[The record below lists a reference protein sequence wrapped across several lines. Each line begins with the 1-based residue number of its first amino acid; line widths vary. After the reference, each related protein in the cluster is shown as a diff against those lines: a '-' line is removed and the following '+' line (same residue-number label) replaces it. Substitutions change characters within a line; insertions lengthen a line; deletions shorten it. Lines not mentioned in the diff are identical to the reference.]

1 VEGPV
6 AVAVAEDWVRA
17 PLKRFVDDGRLL
29 LAILL
34 RADGQVLG
42 QHGFSRSVDVMSAC
56 ALAAG
61 IYASAGEVGRMLE
74 GKPFHVI
81 HHVGTERQLFM
92 APAQTQRG
100 SLLVLAVFDAES
112 SLGLV
117 QLYHGEL
124 AAALAAMVPEQEPE
138 GPVLADAFEV
148 ELNRN
153 LAALFGR
160 A

>member
-1 VEGPV
+1 M

-34 RADGQVLG
+34 RSDGQVLG

-81 HHVGTERQLFM
+81 HHVGAERQLFM
-92 APAQTQRG
+92 APTQTQRG
-100 SLLVLAVFDAES
+100 SLLVLVTVAEARANV
-112 SLGLV
+112 GLIRV
-117 QLYHGEL
+117 EMLKATTAL
-124 AAALAAMVPEQEPE
+124 AAAGAW
-138 GPVLADAFEV
+138 GDK
-148 ELNRN
+148 
-153 LAALFGR
+153 
-160 A
+160 